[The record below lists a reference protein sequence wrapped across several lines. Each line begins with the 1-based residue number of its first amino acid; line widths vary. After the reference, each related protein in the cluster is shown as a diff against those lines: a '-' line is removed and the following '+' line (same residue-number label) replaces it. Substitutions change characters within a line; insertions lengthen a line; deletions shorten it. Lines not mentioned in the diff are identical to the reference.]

1 MFSFGADIN
10 YRTINGETAMSVA
23 HRCKRHNVVARLSV
37 NLNTKL
43 IGLATDTHAKSTPS
57 HCIPKAVIHYESEI
71 TITNKSKTDISRTRA
86 LEKFVSN
93 IFLLAK

>member
-1 MFSFGADIN
+1 
-10 YRTINGETAMSVA
+10 MSVA

-43 IGLATDTHAKSTPS
+43 IGLATDTHVKSIPS
-57 HCIPKAVIHYESEI
+57 HCILKAVIHYESEK
-71 TITNKSKTDISRTRA
+71 TIPDKSKIDIDRTRA

>member
-1 MFSFGADIN
+1 
-10 YRTINGETAMSVA
+10 MSVA

-43 IGLATDTHAKSTPS
+43 IEFATDIHAKSTPS
-57 HCIPKAVIHYESEI
+57 HCIPNAVIHYESEK
-71 TITNKSKTDISRTRA
+71 TIANISKIDIDRTRA

-93 IFLLAK
+93 ILLLAK

>member
-23 HRCKRHNVVARLSV
+23 HRCRRHNVVARLSV

-43 IGLATDTHAKSTPS
+43 IGLATDTHVKSTPS
-57 HCIPKAVIHYESEI
+57 HCIPKAVIHYESEK
-71 TITNKSKTDISRTRA
+71 TIPNKSKIDIDRTRA
-86 LEKFVSN
+86 LEKFVSY
-93 IFLLAK
+93 IFLQAK

>member
-23 HRCKRHNVVARLSV
+23 HRFKRHNVVARLSV

-43 IGLATDTHAKSTPS
+43 IGLASGSHTKSTPT
-57 HCIPKAVIHYESEI
+57 HFIPKAVIHYESEK
-71 TITNKSKTDISRTRA
+71 TITNKSKIDIDRTRA

-93 IFLLAK
+93 IFC